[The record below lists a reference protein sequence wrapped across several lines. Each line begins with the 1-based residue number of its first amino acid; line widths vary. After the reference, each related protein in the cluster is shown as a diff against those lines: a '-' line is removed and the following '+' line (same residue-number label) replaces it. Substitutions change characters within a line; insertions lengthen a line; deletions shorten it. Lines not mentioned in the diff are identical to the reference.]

1 MTPGPPETVP
11 TLFEWMGGMP
21 ALRRLIE
28 EFYRRVPQDPV
39 LAPLFAHMGPA
50 HVDHVT
56 RFVAEVFGGPTT
68 YSAELGGHPAMI
80 RKHVG
85 KSISEE
91 QRQRWMQL
99 LLRCA
104 DACGIPDDPEFRS
117 AFVAY
122 LEWGTRLA
130 VINSKPGAEVTE
142 DAPMPAWGWGVV
154 KGPYVK

>member
-1 MTPGPPETVP
+1 MPADTKPVP

-21 ALRRLIE
+21 ALRRLME
-28 EFYRRVPQDPV
+28 AFYVRVPQDPV
-39 LAPLFAHMGPA
+39 LAPLFAHMSPD

-56 RFVAEVFGGPTT
+56 RFVAEVLGGPKT
-68 YSAELGGHPAMI
+68 YSAGLGGHPAMA

-85 KSISEE
+85 KRISEE

-104 DACGIPDDPEFRS
+104 DECGVPDDPEFRS
-117 AFVAY
+117 AFVSY

-130 VINSKPGAEVTE
+130 VINSKPGAEVAE
-142 DAPMPAWGWGVV
+142 DARMPAWDWGVV

>member
-1 MTPGPPETVP
+1 MTPEASEAVP

-21 ALRRLIE
+21 ALRRLME
-28 EFYRRVPQDPV
+28 AFYERVPQDPV
-39 LAPLFAHMGPA
+39 LAPLFARMSA
-50 HVDHVT
+50 EHVDHVT
-56 RFVAEVFGGPTT
+56 RFVAEVLGGPRT

-80 RKHVG
+80 RRHVG

-91 QRQRWMQL
+91 QRQRWMEL

-104 DACGIPDDPEFRS
+104 DACGVPDDPEFRS

-130 VINSKPGAEVTE
+130 VINSKPGAEVPE
-142 DAPMPAWGWGVV
+142 DSPMPAWGWGVV